1 MVFAALFEQG
11 GEALGFVHAN
21 EPAMREEHLE
31 GGGDGAP
38 RQLGH
43 EADGEGEAA
52 GILAARGVEEADFGA
67 IGEEADG
74 DTGGA

>member
-1 MVFAALFEQG
+1 
-11 GEALGFVHAN
+11 
-21 EPAMREEHLE
+21 MREEHLE